1 MMTTA
6 RRRLRNTGV
15 ALAVI
20 VGCFS
25 AGFVVAENGAPRPLL
40 AAEAVVE
47 PDRPEWAPQ
56 DARAFRLFELGD
68 LDVWVVETDGE
79 QCLSLVDRGVRTLA
93 RCADGRGELRSEDY
107 VFDDGVLR
115 GTAGEIRADFAAGV
129 EEGAIIRLLVN
140 GDGLE
145 VWAGPPLDQPG
156 PLSGVSFQ
164 SSDRP
169 GVG

>member
-1 MMTTA
+1 MTTA

-25 AGFVVAENGAPRPLL
+25 AGLVVAENGAPRPLL
-40 AAEAVVE
+40 AAEAVVG

-56 DARAFRLFELGD
+56 EARDLRLFELGD
-68 LDVWVVETDGE
+68 LDVWVVEANGE

-93 RCADGRGELRSEDY
+93 RCADGHGELHSGDH

-115 GTAGEIRADFAAGV
+115 GLAGEIRADLADGV
-129 EEGAIIRLLVN
+129 EEGAIIRLVVS
-140 GDGLE
+140 GDRLE
-145 VWAGPPLDQPG
+145 MWEAAPPDNPG
-156 PLSGVSFQ
+156 PLSAVSFH